1 MSVKDRSK
9 WARNHE
15 ELCVVKK
22 AFFLVALILINMDD
36 DDLPGPVNSNIVK
49 KYFQSI

>member
-1 MSVKDRSK
+1 MGTKPWRAMCGKES
-9 WARNHE
+9 
-15 ELCVVKK
+15 
-22 AFFLVALILINMDD
+22 FFLVALILINMDD